1 MPSIISVLSSL
12 LLARAVLASPTP
24 LPAFTV
30 GSGDVS
36 NLALPEGGLGLP
48 QPDLALKYVLLGVGT
63 QNYSCPDGRK
73 DRDASP
79 TATGAIADLYDLGPL
94 LTAKSFSEATVTSLI
109 NRIPGLVLPYTDKNG
124 KLRGNIGSIGFPT
137 IGKHFFQ
144 SNPTA
149 PVFDLTAV
157 GARAVVGLDSKVPP
171 PGDAFPGKKKEGA
184 VDWLFLT
191 DAGGSFGGVS
201 NVYRVVTAGGKAPE
215 TCKSKKGEF
224 TVEYAAEYWFYG

>member
-1 MPSIISVLSSL
+1 MPSIISSFTSL
-12 LLARAVLASPTP
+12 LLATAVMASPFP
-24 LPAFTV
+24 QGIKF

-36 NLALPEGGLGLP
+36 GLSLPKGGLGLP
-48 QPDLALKYVLLGVGT
+48 QPDLELKYVLLGVGT
-63 QNYSCPDGRK
+63 QNYSCSDGRES
-73 DRDASP
+73 AP
-79 TATGAIADLYDLGPL
+79 VATGAIADLYDLGPL
-94 LTAKSFSEATVTSLI
+94 LSSDSFSEAEITSFI
-109 NRIPGLVLPYTDKNG
+109 DRFPGLVFPLIDKNG
-124 KLRGNIGSIGFPT
+124 NLRKNLPLPT

-157 GARAVVGLDSKVPP
+157 NARAIVGLDSKVPAP
-171 PGDAFPGKKKEGA
+171 RDAFPGKKKEGA

-215 TCKSKKGEF
+215 TCRGKKAEF
-224 TVEYAAEYWFYG
+224 TVRYAAEYWFYG